1 MSGNH
6 AVDSQSACA
15 SSASASAP
23 ASRRIHAPAHHLASK
38 RPLKVDEIPFR
49 CGAPYFL
56 DACGRACPHHFGESA
71 RDRSEMAIQQLL
83 AEFGVGGPRDG
94 VVSVE
99 AGLAMRRMAFV
110 MVEIV
115 ALAGVVAAMAAPIR
129 TGLWTSSRRQGCPGH
144 R

>member
-1 MSGNH
+1 VSGNH

-38 RPLKVDEIPFR
+38 QPLKVDEIPFG
-49 CGAPYFL
+49 CGAPYLL
-56 DACGRACPHHFGESA
+56 DACGRACPHHCGEGA
-71 RDRSEMAIQQLL
+71 RDRSEMAIPRLL

-99 AGLAMRRMAFV
+99 AGLSMRRMAFV

-115 ALAGVVAAMAAPIR
+115 ALASVVAAMAAPIW